1 MKKLILTLVFI
12 ATGFVASAQVGIGT
26 TDPDGILDVV
36 STDSGVILPRVA
48 STAAVTAPIDGM
60 MIYDV
65 STSCIKAYEGG
76 AWSACFSAGGGSST
90 SVRVTATANL
100 TDADFNNVVVSGVSS
115 IQYTLAGLNPSDG
128 DTITIQDAV
137 GDGTTSFNNATGAGL
152 TGQATLLAPGG
163 GLTIIYDAETDEWYT
178 ISAF

>member
-65 STSCIKAYEGG
+65 ANSCIKAYEGG
-76 AWSACFSAGGGSST
+76 VWSDCFSAGGRT
-90 SVRVTATANL
+90 SVRVTSVATL
-100 TDADFNNVVVSGVSS
+100 TDADLNNVVVSGASGL
-115 IQYTLAGLNPSDG
+115 QYSLAGLNPSDG
-128 DTITIQDAV
+128 DTLTIQDAV
-137 GDGTTSFNNATGAGL
+137 GDGTTSFNNSTGAGL
-152 TGQATLLAPGG
+152 TGSTAMAVPGG
-163 GLTIIYDAETDEWYT
+163 ALTIIYDAETDEWYC
-178 ISAF
+178 INGY

>member
-65 STSCIKAYEGG
+65 ANSCIKAYEGG
-76 AWSACFSAGGGSST
+76 AWSACFSAGGAPVRNVQSITDSNYAILPTDDILIYTGSGP
-90 SVRVTATANL
+90 ATWTFPTGTPLGKEYIIINDSASFDLLGL
-100 TDADFNNVVVSGVSS
+100 TPSATPGSNQLS
-115 IQYTLAGLNPSDG
+115 AGS
-128 DTITIQDAV
+128 
-137 GDGTTSFNNATGAGL
+137 GTTVIYVGGDQFAALHSF
-152 TGQATLLAPGG
+152 
-163 GLTIIYDAETDEWYT
+163 
-178 ISAF
+178 

>member
-76 AWSACFSAGGGSST
+76 VWSACFSAGAPTPSFRVATNNTITDSDVGNYVIYEGPGGAIDIDGLTLTEGAIIRIIDNGPNFEFESSLGNF
-90 SVRVTATANL
+90 ATNAN
-100 TDADFNNVVVSGVSS
+100 SGQS
-115 IQYTLAGLNPSDG
+115 IQGTTFS
-128 DTITIQDAV
+128 IIC
-137 GDGTTSFNNATGAGL
+137 DGTRWLNFGN
-152 TGQATLLAPGG
+152 
-163 GLTIIYDAETDEWYT
+163 
-178 ISAF
+178 

>member
-65 STSCIKAYEGG
+65 ANSCIKSYEGG
-76 AWSACFSAGGGSST
+76 AWSACFSAEGSARTLTVVSTGGSYD
-90 SVRVTATANL
+90 VL
-100 TDADFNNVVVSGVSS
+100 
-115 IQYTLAGLNPSDG
+115 PSDDIVRYIG
-128 DTITIQDAV
+128 SGGVNFNLPSSVPLGTEFVLINNASDGFSLLTLPDANAST
-137 GDGTTSFNNATGAGL
+137 GSNNLSANAGTTVIHL
-152 TGQATLLAPGG
+152 GG
-163 GLTIIYDAETDEWYT
+163 GLYAALHSY
-178 ISAF
+178 